1 MKVLLDVG
9 RATGMTSYQDCVK
22 LYMGSAS
29 CRVVESVLFLDC
41 FGATAA
47 FMNFM
52 FDFIHSFIGIFT
64 TTAWYDNKAFVIAVL
79 TLMILMLL
87 VSTFLPLDRE
97 LPNPTVKR
105 SNDMI
110 LLATLCMLF
119 AYGAVGTL
127 GYYLWGE
134 GLLIAKDGADVSIES
149 TIVLAV
155 NLNSGYHSESS
166 DDANADN
173 VFGAVFEPCPGEYL
187 EADVG
192 SCTIDGRY
200 YV

>member
-52 FDFIHSFIGIFT
+52 FDF
-64 TTAWYDNKAFVIAVL
+64 
-79 TLMILMLL
+79 ILMLL

-134 GLLIAKDGADVSIES
+134 GLLIAKDGADVSIENRLS
-149 TIVLAV
+149 ARWRGGIIVLAV

-173 VFGAVFEPCPGEYL
+173 VFGAVFEPCSGEYV